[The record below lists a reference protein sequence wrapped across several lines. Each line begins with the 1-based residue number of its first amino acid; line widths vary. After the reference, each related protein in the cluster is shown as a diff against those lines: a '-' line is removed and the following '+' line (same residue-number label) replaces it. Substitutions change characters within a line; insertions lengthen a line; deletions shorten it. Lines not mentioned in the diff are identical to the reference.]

1 MVLEYILVDMTP
13 DNIFAFLKE
22 LNVES
27 QRE

>member
-22 LNVES
+22 LNAEN